1 MARAVKKEHGKLRAR
16 ESHAGSIVPFRSAFG
31 DMPRLVERLDEL
43 AERWM
48 GWTPFWPL
56 GRFPEEVALRMPA
69 VDVFEEG
76 NEVVLKAEL
85 PGMKKEEI
93 EVHVTGTEVTLSGKK
108 EKTEKVDR
116 KDYHRY
122 ERSAGSFTRT
132 VALPVEVE
140 LEKVVAKFADGV
152 LEIRAPKAE
161 HARPAEKKV
170 EIA

>member
-1 MARAVKKEHGKLRAR
+1 MARVVKKEHGKVHGK
-16 ESHAGSIVPFRSAFG
+16 ESQGLAPFRE
-31 DMPRLVERLDEL
+31 MPRLVERLDEL

-56 GRFPEEVALRMPA
+56 ARIPEEIALRTPA

-76 NEVVLKAEL
+76 DEVVLKAEL

-93 EVHVTGTEVTLSGKK
+93 EVHVMATEVTISGKK
-108 EKTEKVDR
+108 EKEEKVDR

-122 ERSAGSFTRT
+122 ERSTGSFTRT
-132 VALPVEVE
+132 VPLPVEVE
-140 LEKVVAKFADGV
+140 LEKAVARYADGV

-170 EIA
+170 DVS